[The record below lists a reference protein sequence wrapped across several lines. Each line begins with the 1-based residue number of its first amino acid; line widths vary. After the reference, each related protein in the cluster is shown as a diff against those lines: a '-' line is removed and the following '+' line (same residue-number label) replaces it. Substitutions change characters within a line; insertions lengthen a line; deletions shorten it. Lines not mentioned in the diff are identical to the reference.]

1 MSDLSATQFGTPWAT
16 RSRSATTPPRKQV
29 SLFLPTSDWLNL
41 RREAARRN
49 LAITELC
56 REWLH
61 PHLSALTTTTHD
73 AA

>member
-1 MSDLSATQFGTPWAT
+1 MSDMSAAQLGSPWAN
-16 RSRSATTPPRKQV
+16 RFHSASAPPRKQV

-49 LAITELC
+49 VAITELC
-56 REWLH
+56 REWLR
-61 PHLSALTTTTHD
+61 PHLAALTTTTHD

>member
-1 MSDLSATQFGTPWAT
+1 MSDFSATQFRSHWAT
-16 RSRSATTPPRKQV
+16 GSRSATTPPRKQV

-49 LAITELC
+49 VAITELC
-56 REWLH
+56 REWLR
-61 PHLSALTTTTHD
+61 PHLAALASTPD